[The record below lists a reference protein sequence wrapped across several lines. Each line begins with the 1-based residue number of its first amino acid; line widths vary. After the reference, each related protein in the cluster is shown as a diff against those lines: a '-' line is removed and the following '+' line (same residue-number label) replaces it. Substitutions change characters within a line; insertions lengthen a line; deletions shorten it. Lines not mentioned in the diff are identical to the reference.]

1 MRISSWCT
9 PLGGLG
15 NTGRAIHLVHKRN
28 KKRGRLTP
36 SAYQSA
42 IPRILHFLHADV
54 KIKGRKQACS
64 KFFSSRQQII
74 SDSTSRGGECAG
86 AGFTLYL
93 EGYADGQQHHYAVW
107 AARALR
113 ERDVQLHGR
122 AAVRHHGS
130 QWRGQVHVYEDFDG
144 GAGFH
149 ERIGYTPQANGGF
162 AAGPVCLRRLSR
174 H

>member
-1 MRISSWCT
+1 MVLRPIAPLPKVVPGEGKDMRIGFCAIWLAPYCWVVLRTSNGAQTAASSDAESMKIPSWCT

-64 KFFSSRQQII
+64 KLFSSRQQII
-74 SDSTSRGGECAG
+74 SDRTSRGGECAG

-93 EGYADGQQHHYAVW
+93 EGYADGQQHHY
-107 AARALR
+107 
-113 ERDVQLHGR
+113 
-122 AAVRHHGS
+122 
-130 QWRGQVHVYEDFDG
+130 
-144 GAGFH
+144 
-149 ERIGYTPQANGGF
+149 
-162 AAGPVCLRRLSR
+162 
-174 H
+174 